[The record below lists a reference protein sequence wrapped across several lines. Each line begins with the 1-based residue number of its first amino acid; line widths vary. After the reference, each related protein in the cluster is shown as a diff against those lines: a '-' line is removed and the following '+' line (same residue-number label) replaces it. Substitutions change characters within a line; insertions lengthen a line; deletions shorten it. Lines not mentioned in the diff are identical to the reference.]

1 MQTRFRSGNALADG
15 AEHRAWF
22 MGAFFDPED
31 ARYSSDIEVKWA
43 SHPAGDRRD
52 AWAAGGDVTTLTAL
66 VSGLFVVQFADGEH
80 RLERPGDYVLFG
92 PSFPHRWEAVDD
104 STMLT
109 IRWRASIP
117 ACEDA
122 PELDDS
128 GKTRTA
134 ALA

>member
-1 MQTRFRSGNALADG
+1 MQSRFRSGNALADG
-15 AEHRAWF
+15 AEHRSWF

-43 SHPAGDRRD
+43 SHAAGDRRD

-66 VSGLFVVQFADGEH
+66 VSGLFVVQFATGEY

-92 PSFPHRWEAVDD
+92 PSFPHRWAAVED

-109 IRWRASIP
+109 VRWRASMP
-117 ACEDA
+117 ASGDA
-122 PELDDS
+122 PELDDERE
-128 GKTRTA
+128 TRTVWST
-134 ALA
+134 